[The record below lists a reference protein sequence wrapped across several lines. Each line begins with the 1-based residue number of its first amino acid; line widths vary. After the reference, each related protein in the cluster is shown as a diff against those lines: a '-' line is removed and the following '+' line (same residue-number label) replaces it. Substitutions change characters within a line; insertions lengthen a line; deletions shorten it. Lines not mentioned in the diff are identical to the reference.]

1 MSLKNN
7 SAPLTI
13 RQKAKHSTLP
23 DNLPKD
29 YDLYCPAIW
38 KQVHM
43 NTRGNIFPC
52 CEWTSMTPTLET
64 ELPQLSSYGPE
75 GTDVLQ
81 EARETIINGK
91 IPKGCLTCKT
101 NESKGIKSHR
111 QDLIGVLGT
120 VNKNYV
126 KDNLVDSGSIEYLDI
141 RLGNTCNFMCNFCNP
156 NNSHLIGK
164 EWIADKSGPSP
175 KNIAK
180 QFLFR
185 EDVKKTLS
193 KTISDHPTKEEFV
206 ESIHRYRNLKIVKL
220 GGGEPFFQKKQT
232 FRIIEK
238 IPYKEKVK
246 LRILTNC
253 SVYDEE
259 ILQITNN
266 FREVSLALSIDA
278 TGRTL
283 EISRWKSN
291 WKSIQ
296 ENVRKL
302 KKWREYCNSNL
313 KLSLIPAMSVYTI
326 LDLPNL
332 LEFATEQ
339 EIPTNVGFV
348 QDPESQMINLI
359 REKYLIKLKEKIQK
373 RVAQGKIRKDLI
385 DLDNI
390 YSQLDYAILNNGI
403 EKNTIKTFWYY
414 QKYFERNRKYKLEKE
429 LPELFNKI
437 KKI

>member
-64 ELPQLSSYGPE
+64 ELPQLSSYGAE

-91 IPKGCLTCKT
+91 IPKGCITCKT
-101 NESKGIKSHR
+101 NESKGINSHR
-111 QDLIGVLGT
+111 QDLIDVLGT

-126 KDNLVDSGSIEYLDI
+126 KDNLVDSGLIEYLDI
-141 RLGNTCNFMCNFCNP
+141 RLGNTCNFMCNFCSP

-164 EWIADKSGPSP
+164 EWLADKSGPFP

-185 EDVKKTLS
+185 EDVKKTVS
-193 KTISDHPTKEEFV
+193 KTISDHPTKEEFI
-206 ESIHRYRNLKIVKL
+206 ESLHRYRNLKIVKL

-232 FRIIEK
+232 FKIIKK

-296 ENVRKL
+296 ENIRKL
-302 KKWREYCNSNL
+302 KKWKEYCNSNL

-348 QDPESQMINLI
+348 LDPESQMINLI

-373 RVAQGKIRKDLI
+373 RVAQGRIRKDLVN
-385 DLDNI
+385 LDNI
-390 YSQLDYAILNNGI
+390 YSHLDDAILNNGI

-414 QKYFERNRKYKLEKE
+414 QTYFESNRKYKLEKE
-429 LPELFNKI
+429 LPELFDKI

>member
-7 SAPLTI
+7 
-13 RQKAKHSTLP
+13 P

-38 KQVHM
+38 KQVFM
-43 NTRGNIFPC
+43 NTRGSIFPC
-52 CEWTSMTPTLET
+52 CEWTNITPTIKT
-64 ELPQLSSYGPE
+64 KLPQLSSHGPE
-75 GTDVLQ
+75 CTDVLQ
-81 EARETIINGK
+81 EARETVMNGK
-91 IPKGCLTCKT
+91 IPKGCLTCKIDE
-101 NESKGIKSHR
+101 NKGVKSHR
-111 QDLIGVLGT
+111 QTLIDVLGA
-120 VNKNYV
+120 VDKKHI
-126 KDNLVDSGSIEYLDI
+126 KDNLVDAESIEYLDI
-141 RLGNTCNFMCNFCNP
+141 RLGNTCNFMCNFCSP

-164 EWIADKSGPSP
+164 EWIADKNGPLP
-175 KNIAK
+175 KDIAK
-180 QFLFR
+180 QFLHR

-193 KTISDHPTKEEFV
+193 KTISDHPTKENFI
-206 ESIHRYRNLKIVKL
+206 ESIHRYPNLRLVKI

-238 IPYKEKVK
+238 IPYKEKVE

-266 FREVSLALSIDA
+266 FREVHLALSIDA

-296 ENVRKL
+296 ENIRKL
-302 KKWREYCNSNL
+302 KKWREHRNGNL

-359 REKYLIKLKEKIQK
+359 RGKYLIKLKGKIHK
-373 RVAQGKIRKDLI
+373 KVVQGKIRKDLV
-385 DLDNI
+385 DLDSI
-390 YSQLDYAILNNGI
+390 YGQLDYAILNNGI
-403 EKNTIKTFWYY
+403 EKNIIETFWYY
-414 QKYFERNRKYKLEKE
+414 QKYFERNRKYSLKEE
-429 LPELFNKI
+429 LPKLYSSI
-437 KKI
+437 KTV